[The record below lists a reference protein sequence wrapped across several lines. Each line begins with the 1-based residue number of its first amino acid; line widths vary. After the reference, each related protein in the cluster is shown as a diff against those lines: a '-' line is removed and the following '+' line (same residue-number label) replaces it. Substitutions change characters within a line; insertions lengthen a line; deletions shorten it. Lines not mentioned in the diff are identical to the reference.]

1 MPSFYNTP
9 MQPTRPTVAAPPIN
23 EYREALYDE
32 ALPDDPAARMQE
44 MKGRFDR
51 LVRELGVSPRGPP
64 PSGTSKFNTASS
76 PRLPKV
82 PSSKAWGSTP
92 RRSKKKGAADFLP
105 RRSGGAGVV
114 LPPASGARRGSRGS
128 SAASELRG
136 PAEVVAFARLVGG
149 RSLRAECVG
158 AAARVVGGADGAR
171 AERVRQARAGDGAHG
186 RLHRGADRRVSVAP
200 PF

>member
-64 PSGTSKFNTASS
+64 PSTGTSKFNTASS

-82 PSSKAWGSTP
+82 PSSDG
-92 RRSKKKGAADFLP
+92 RRCCP
-105 RRSGGAGVV
+105 
-114 LPPASGARRGSRGS
+114 
-128 SAASELRG
+128 
-136 PAEVVAFARLVGG
+136 
-149 RSLRAECVG
+149 CC
-158 AAARVVGGADGAR
+158 
-171 AERVRQARAGDGAHG
+171 
-186 RLHRGADRRVSVAP
+186 
-200 PF
+200 

>member
-92 RRSKKKGAADFLP
+92 QR
-105 RRSGGAGVV
+105 
-114 LPPASGARRGSRGS
+114 
-128 SAASELRG
+128 
-136 PAEVVAFARLVGG
+136 
-149 RSLRAECVG
+149 VG

>member
-9 MQPTRPTVAAPPIN
+9 MQPTRPTVAAPPIK

-92 RRSKKKGAADFLP
+92 RRSKKKGADEDASSAKMLTGLALELARKEAELRVQYGLGDDKAGGDP
-105 RRSGGAGVV
+105 RRASKYGTARS
-114 LPPASGARRGSRGS
+114 SGA
-128 SAASELRG
+128 
-136 PAEVVAFARLVGG
+136 ARSK
-149 RSLRAECVG
+149 R
-158 AAARVVGGADGAR
+158 
-171 AERVRQARAGDGAHG
+171 
-186 RLHRGADRRVSVAP
+186 
-200 PF
+200 

>member
-51 LVRELGVSPRGPP
+51 LVRGC
-64 PSGTSKFNTASS
+64 
-76 PRLPKV
+76 
-82 PSSKAWGSTP
+82 
-92 RRSKKKGAADFLP
+92 
-105 RRSGGAGVV
+105 
-114 LPPASGARRGSRGS
+114 ARRADR
-128 SAASELRG
+128 
-136 PAEVVAFARLVGG
+136 
-149 RSLRAECVG
+149 VG